1 LGIDV
6 LYRAL
11 GWLCVAMAIAVAVRD
26 ALAWWADGA
35 FHLVGLGE
43 LWSRLDVAS
52 LSGVQTAVQRHLSA
66 SLWAWIARPVL
77 AVPALA
83 AFLVAAIVLFWLGRR
98 RPLVEPHILSG
109 TRPRRRRSRG
119 ALS

>member
-1 LGIDV
+1 MV
-6 LYRAL
+6 YRAL
-11 GWLCVAMAIAVAVRD
+11 GWLCLAMAVAIAVRD

-52 LSGVQTAVQRHLSA
+52 LDGVQTTVQRHLSA

-77 AVPALA
+77 ALPALV
-83 AFLVAAIVLFWLGRR
+83 AFLVLAIALFWLGRR
-98 RPLVEPHILSG
+98 KPLADPHVLSG
-109 TRPRRRRSRG
+109 TRPRRRRSRS